1 MAEINNVVTNEEA
14 ADIVTEMNSMP
25 VTKPHF
31 GRNIVTG
38 IGIGVTGALAIYGLV
53 ELGKKG
59 VKLIKKQ
66 IEKNKAEHPVY
77 EYEKVEI
84 ENEIDKATDEIKAM
98 KKHKKEK
105 HPMGFQYKA

>member
-1 MAEINNVVTNEEA
+1 MAEINNVVTNEEKV
-14 ADIVTEMNSMP
+14 DIITEVNSMP
-25 VTKPHF
+25 VVKTNF

-59 VKLIKKQ
+59 VKMIKKH
-66 IEKNKAEHPVY
+66 IEKKKAEHPVY
-77 EYEKVEI
+77 EYEKVEVD
-84 ENEIDKATDEIKAM
+84 NDADKSADEVKAM
-98 KKHKKEK
+98 KRRKKEK